1 METGDDLRRKKEI
14 VMKAGK
20 MLKVEN
26 GGIKQDISDKAEH
39 RLSIDVEGLIECLG
53 DVLLHEKI
61 QKAQKQGSPGKHS
74 R

>member
-26 GGIKQDISDKAEH
+26 GGIK
-39 RLSIDVEGLIECLG
+39 
-53 DVLLHEKI
+53 
-61 QKAQKQGSPGKHS
+61 
-74 R
+74 